1 MKLGLILVLFGDFFL
16 EQKMFVD
23 LNSRQMIKK
32 VEEFG
37 FPGSGKKEA
46 KERWNYCQT
55 YGDDTP
61 IGLSFSR
68 KDKKNLKS
76 LRSK

>member
-16 EQKMFVD
+16 EQKVFVD